1 MNAGMYGLDPVDC
14 RELVKVL
21 HRSAEQLQQAGTQV
35 NGAIARTGWQG
46 PDRQRFTSQWPAN
59 RQRLNHAARDLESA
73 ATALLHEIAEQ
84 ERASAVDGGGAGAG
98 LWDTV
103 VDAGADLWEDFTDG
117 VDNTVDSIRDGLDWL
132 GGELAQLPLIQ
143 SKINFFEQVE
153 ELGSMGFAA
162 LTGNPP
168 SLSALIAQL
177 ALTAGT
183 GIDSWVSG
191 ATNGDVNLRL
201 FEDGTPHAGTP
212 IPVGENTQR
221 NALTLPTSASAIFQ
235 GVIDAYDAGGVT
247 GTEDGEVRIV
257 QVQQPDGSSAYIVNI
272 PGTEDWGATGGDQG
286 RDLTSNL
293 RVMAGQSSSAQEA
306 VALAM
311 QRAGIPADAPVMLT
325 GHSQGGMLAIALASD
340 PGFMARYN
348 VSNVMTAGSPVDGV
362 SVDPRVNVLQV
373 QHAGDVVPQLDLGGI
388 RSDTSAPEQP
398 ANISVVTMAN
408 PPRNAEQ
415 SAEFGQG
422 GGHVG
427 ADVGPWIPGVGED
440 NGRAVGTVAGE
451 TASDVVNN
459 HDYINYGESMANTGA
474 YPGISAYENDPSMQV
489 FFSDDPE
496 RVSAVDVPTAR
507 R

>member
-1 MNAGMYGLDPVDC
+1 MYGLDPADC

-21 HRSAEQLQQAGTQV
+21 HRSAQQLEQAGTQI
-35 NGAIARTGWQG
+35 NGAIARTGWHG
-46 PDRQRFTSQWPAN
+46 PDSQRFKSQWPAN
-59 RQRLNHAARDLESA
+59 RRRLNHTARDLEGA

-84 ERASAVDGGGAGAG
+84 ERASAVDGGGGGG

-103 VDAGADLWEDFTDG
+103 VDAGADLWEGFTDA
-117 VDNTVDSIRDGLDWL
+117 VDTTGDSIRDGLSWL

-143 SKINFFEQVE
+143 SKQNFLGQLE

-162 LTGNPP
+162 LSGNPP

-191 ATNGDVNLRL
+191 ATGGEVNLRL
-201 FEDGTPHAGTP
+201 FEDGSPHAGTP
-212 IPVGENTQR
+212 IPVGEDTDR

-235 GVIDAYDAGGVT
+235 GVIDAYDAGGVA

-257 QVQQPDGSSAYIVNI
+257 EVQQPDGSSAYIVNI

-311 QRAGIPADAPVMLT
+311 QHAGIPAGAPVMLT

-348 VSNVMTAGSPVDGV
+348 VTNVLTAGSPVDGV

-388 RSDTSAPEQP
+388 RSDASAPSQP

-415 SAEFGQG
+415 AAEFGEG
-422 GGHVG
+422 GGDIG
-427 ADVGPWIPGVGED
+427 AGVGPWIPGVGE
-440 NGRAVGTVAGE
+440 NHGRSAGTAAGE

-459 HDYINYGESMANTGA
+459 HDFINYRESMANTGN

-489 FFSDDPE
+489 FLSDDPQ
-496 RVSAVDVPTAR
+496 RVNAVDVPTMR